1 MTDTSLSAWLGRLEA
16 LHPREIDLG
25 LERVGAVA
33 KRLGLLPVEVPVVTI
48 AGTNGKGSTAAA
60 LEALLL
66 AAGRSPGVY
75 TSPHLLRYN
84 ERIRVAGNE
93 AEDAVIVR
101 AFEAIDQARESI
113 SLSYFEFATLAALWV
128 FRDAG
133 ADVLVL
139 EVGLGGRLDAVN
151 IVDAD
156 VAVITAIG
164 LDHQDWLGDDLDTI
178 AREKAGIL
186 RAGRPAVISD
196 SAPPAGLAA
205 AVAESGATGLFLGRD
220 FFCDRSG
227 SFCDLSDSVSDLP
240 AGSWQ
245 ARLLGADG
253 QHYRLPPL
261 EEGALLPANLCGALQ
276 ALQLLGLDPAA
287 LDVPAVLSGVH
298 PVGRRQ
304 QRKIAGRDYLLDV
317 AHNPQSI
324 HKLIEYIDASDCNG
338 KTIAIFSAMKD
349 KDLPGMLRPLHG
361 CFDAWFLADQ
371 PDNPRA
377 ATASGVADLLRAQG
391 EFMISVSKNLRQA
404 LRRAQSVTEAGDRLV
419 IFGSFFTVA
428 AVLPLLDR
436 DEDRGR
442 A

>member
-1 MTDTSLSAWLGRLEA
+1 MTDTGLAAWLGRLEA

-33 KRLGLLPVEVPVVTI
+33 RRLGLLPVAVPVVTI

-66 AAGRSPGVY
+66 AAGRRPGVY

-84 ERIRVAGNE
+84 ERIRVSGRE
-93 AEDAVIVR
+93 AEDAAIIS
-101 AFEAIDQARESI
+101 AFEAIERARETI
-113 SLSYFEFATLAALWV
+113 SLSYFEYATLAALWV

-186 RAGRPAVISD
+186 RPGRPAVISD
-196 SAPPAGLAA
+196 SAPPPGLVA
-205 AVAESGATGLFLGRD
+205 AVADSGARGLFLGRD
-220 FFCDRSG
+220 FFCESDDDAGLRSG
-227 SFCDLSDSVSDLP
+227 E
-240 AGSWQ
+240 AGGSAAGAWR
-245 ARLLGADG
+245 ARLLDAEGR
-253 QHYRLPPL
+253 HFRLPAVA
-261 EEGALLPANLCGALQ
+261 EGPLLPANLCGALQ
-276 ALQLLGLDPAA
+276 ALHLLGFDPAA
-287 LDVPAVLSGVH
+287 LDIPAVLPAVQ
-298 PVGRRQ
+298 PAGRRQ
-304 QRKIAGRDYLLDV
+304 RRNIDGREYLLDV
-317 AHNPQSI
+317 AHNPQSVD
-324 HKLIEYIDASDCNG
+324 KLVEYINSTPCNG
-338 KTIAIFSAMKD
+338 KTISIFSAMKD
-349 KDLPGMLRPLHG
+349 KDIAGMLAPLAG

-377 ATASGVADLLRAQG
+377 VAAARVADLLRARG